1 MLSSTWMK
9 VSLRRRAC
17 GIGTALLFLWSGFSV
32 AGPVAAQDH
41 PPEAA
46 PSGPQAAKIHH
57 DLNLA
62 DVAWEYL
69 EALLN
74 EHFDQAATFLT
85 SESRYQDFS
94 MEFFGRDMVD
104 LKGAKAITEF
114 WRASSEASGV
124 IEVRFD
130 ADQFFVAGPNVYFI
144 GTAWVKNEGKAW
156 GVNMESMEFT
166 FTQISHIR
174 MVDGKVTYH
183 ADHVDYSEAFAQ
195 LETYREEAGAWV
207 PEGKEKP

>member
-1 MLSSTWMK
+1 MALACLSGLLIAGS
-9 VSLRRRAC
+9 VS
-17 GIGTALLFLWSGFSV
+17 
-32 AGPVAAQDH
+32 AQDR

-46 PSGPQAAKIHH
+46 PSGPLAAKIDH

-69 EALLN
+69 ESLLN
-74 EHFDQAATFLT
+74 QHFDKAATFLT
-85 SESRYQDFS
+85 GESQYQDFS

-144 GTAWVKNEGKAW
+144 GTGWVKNEGKAW
-156 GVNMESMEFT
+156 GINMESMEFT

-174 MVDGKVTYH
+174 MVDGKV
-183 ADHVDYSEAFAQ
+183 
-195 LETYREEAGAWV
+195 
-207 PEGKEKP
+207 GKLGECARHLSK